1 MTAGKRAVWRS
12 PGLIDAHAH
21 IGWVDFDAQARAKRS
36 AADTD
41 RLVAE
46 QRRELAACGFTA
58 MRDAGGW
65 TRDETRDGVTVLGCA
80 AMIPGDDD
88 APAGALA
95 GATLEPKH
103 GRWVKLFLTG
113 GMGAPADRVLEPM
126 MSRDRVRRVIA
137 AIHVAGCKAMAHAW
151 GGPALDWAI
160 EAGID
165 SVEHGVL
172 LTGAQAEL
180 MARVGIPLVPT
191 VNIYRIL
198 ADAPAGLGIPP
209 VVAERAK
216 VAADR
221 HPQAVRLAH
230 DTGVAIGVGTD
241 YCTPLLF
248 GRNLEELDALESCG
262 LTRAETWRAATE
274 GNARIVGAEVV
285 AGRAD
290 VCFDVD
296 PLTVSHAADLRG
308 HLVV

>member
-1 MTAGKRAVWRS
+1 MTAGKRTIWRT

-36 AADTD
+36 AVDTD
-41 RLVAE
+41 RLIAE

-80 AMIPGDDD
+80 AMIPGGD
-88 APAGALA
+88 ATAEVISGKPPEPA
-95 GATLEPKH
+95 H

-113 GMGAPADRVLEPM
+113 GMGAPADRVLEPTM
-126 MSRDRVRRVIA
+126 DRNRIRRAIA
-137 AIHVAGCKAMAHAW
+137 AIHAAGCKAMAHAW
-151 GGPALDWAI
+151 GGPVLDWAI
-160 EAGID
+160 DAGID

-172 LTGAQAEL
+172 LTGRQTERMAQA
-180 MARVGIPLVPT
+180 GIPLVPT

-198 ADAPAGLGIPP
+198 AAPPIGLGVPP

-216 VAADR
+216 FAADL
-221 HPQAVRLAH
+221 HPRAVRLAH
-230 DTGVAIGVGTD
+230 DAGVAIGVGTD

-262 LTRAETWRAATE
+262 LTRAETWHAATE
-274 GNARIVGAEVV
+274 VNARIVGAEAV
-285 AGRAD
+285 AERPS
-290 VCFDVD
+290 VCFDID
-296 PLTVSHAADLRG
+296 PLTAPHAADLRG